1 MSRAV
6 SIGDV
11 LLIDFPS
18 LAPPGVEQMGLRPA
32 VVAGLPERLGRQRYP
47 TWIVVPM
54 TSTVGSWTRQ
64 APDLYPIFKAGTAK
78 LKLDTVALIDQ
89 VRGVDHTRI
98 VRQLGTLTA
107 EQYEPIRE
115 GLERV
120 LEWQN

>member
-6 SIGDV
+6 SIGD
-11 LLIDFPS
+11 LLLVNFPS
-18 LAPPGVEQMGLRPA
+18 HAPPGVEQVGLRPA
-32 VVAGLPERLGRQRYP
+32 IVAGLPERLGRQRYP

-54 TSTVGSWTRQ
+54 TSTVGAWTHQ

-89 VRGVDHTRI
+89 VRSVDHTRI
-98 VRQLGTLTA
+98 VRQIGRLTA

-120 LEWQN
+120 LKL